1 MMFSV
6 PCSYMVMVTV
16 SLHTCSFGFP
26 LAVSLS
32 CCWMFHLAVD
42 PGYVPGMHLPDQ
54 MNLERRVN
62 FNELISPSSGTV
74 DTTNVSLYEALKS
87 VIEWTGQ
94 VVNGLQT
101 IQWQLLGYETKADG
115 QPDHERPLYSMSN
128 PNPVVNSI
136 VRRYATDTMA
146 NLHVSHEY
154 LVDCD

>member
-1 MMFSV
+1 ML
-6 PCSYMVMVTV
+6 VTV
-16 SLHTCSFGFP
+16 LTLHPVHVWVAVGLIVHYHRWHAAGCSPF
-26 LAVSLS
+26 
-32 CCWMFHLAVD
+32 AVD

-146 NLHVSHEY
+146 NLHVSPEC